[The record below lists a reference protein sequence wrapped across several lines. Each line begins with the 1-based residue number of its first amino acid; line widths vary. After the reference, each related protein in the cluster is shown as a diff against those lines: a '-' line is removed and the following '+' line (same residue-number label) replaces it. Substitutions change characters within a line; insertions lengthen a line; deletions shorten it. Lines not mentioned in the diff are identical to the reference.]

1 MKLDSYDFF
10 QDEKMLH
17 ILREITKSP
26 EITQRELSSRLG
38 ISLGKANSLIH
49 ALIRQ
54 GLVRME
60 RTKASV
66 NRPARLYYLTSRGFE
81 EKVRT
86 TCLFLKRK
94 KEEHERIAEEIRTL
108 QQEMR
113 ESGVPEHEQDLSA
126 NIL

>member
-1 MKLDSYDFF
+1 MKLMPRDFF

-26 EITQRELSSRLG
+26 EITQRELSSRLR

-60 RTKASV
+60 SAKTSV
-66 NRPARLYYLTSRGFE
+66 NRPVRLYYLTSRGVE

-94 KEEHERIAEEIRTL
+94 REEHERIAEEIRQL
-108 QQEMR
+108 QQEVW
-113 ESGVPEHEQDLSA
+113 ESGVPEDEQDLNA

>member
-1 MKLDSYDFF
+1 
-10 QDEKMLH
+10 MLH

-26 EITQRELSSRLG
+26 EITQRELSSRLR

-49 ALIRQ
+49 ALIRR

-60 RTKASV
+60 RTKTSV
-66 NRPARLYYLTSRGFE
+66 NRPVRLYYYLTSRGYE

-94 KEEHERIAEEIRTL
+94 KEEHERIAEEIRQL
-108 QQEMR
+108 QQEVW
-113 ESGVPEHEQDLSA
+113 ENGVPEDELNA
-126 NIL
+126 NTL